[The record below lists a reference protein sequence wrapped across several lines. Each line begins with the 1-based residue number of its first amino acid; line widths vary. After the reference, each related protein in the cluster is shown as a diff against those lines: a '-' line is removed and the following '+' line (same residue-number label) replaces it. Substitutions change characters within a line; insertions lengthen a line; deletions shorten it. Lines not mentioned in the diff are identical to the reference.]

1 LLISK
6 TYYSQGELIYFLG
19 AAPASSNSPLSSNAL
34 FLFLFQPL
42 QKFREAVKTAG
53 YENRLGKF
61 FKGTVFA
68 PTDHAWTNLAIA
80 MNATE
85 ESILTNR
92 ALMKNILSY
101 HMINNDMLWRR
112 SLKSMQTYDTDLH
125 GASLTIYKSKYGPVR
140 ILYGELLLVGNGFS
154 YDGFASI
161 VQPNIKVNEG
171 KVAMQ
176 VIDRVLTPPRGEV

>member
-1 LLISK
+1 
-6 TYYSQGELIYFLG
+6 
-19 AAPASSNSPLSSNAL
+19 
-34 FLFLFQPL
+34 
-42 QKFREAVKTAG
+42 
-53 YENRLGKF
+53 
-61 FKGTVFA
+61 
-68 PTDHAWTNLAIA
+68 
-80 MNATE
+80 
-85 ESILTNR
+85 
-92 ALMKNILSY
+92 
-101 HMINNDMLWRR
+101 
-112 SLKSMQTYDTDLH
+112 MQTYDTDLH